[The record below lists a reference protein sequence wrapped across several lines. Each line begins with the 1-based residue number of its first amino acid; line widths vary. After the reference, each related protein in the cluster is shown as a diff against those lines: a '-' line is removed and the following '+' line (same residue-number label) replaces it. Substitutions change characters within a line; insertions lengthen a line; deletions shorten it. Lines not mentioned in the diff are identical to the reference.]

1 MSQVS
6 PGWYPDP
13 SGRYAQRYHDGTRW
27 TEHVADAAGQR
38 SVDNPEAQAAPA
50 ADPYQS
56 AGQGY
61 GAAGYGQQSGS
72 QGWESRAARPAGR
85 ATASQP
91 GSGES
96 WPPGRRRA
104 AARAGRRRRPGL
116 GQQGYGQPAAHARA
130 TASSPAS
137 TASSPRPV
145 RPAARAVRPARP
157 VRHAQLRPA
166 ATASRARPA
175 GLRPAGL
182 RRRPPPGGFTPTI
195 GLIVGG
201 IGGLLVLLSLFVLD
215 FLKVGQ
221 FGSLSESAS
230 LGDVDGPGVPAALD
244 TYAGFGR
251 LLALLVIAFAHP
263 RHPEAA
269 ADPAAEQHPEPA
281 DHRRRVCGMFALWH
295 VLAMFASPEGADVSP
310 AFGAILGLVGYA
322 RADRRAVPARSRS
335 APSADPTARTRP
347 RAAPAAAGPRR
358 VGAVAADD
366 DTVI

>member
-72 QGWESRAARPAGR
+72 QGWGEQGGQAGGQGYEQQ
-85 ATASQP
+85 A

-96 WPPGRRRA
+96 WPQGGSGSGQSWPA
-104 AARAGRRRRPGL
+104 AGAG
-116 GQQGYGQPAAHARA
+116 GQQGYGQPADQGYGQQPGQYGQQPGQYGQQPGQYGQQPGQYGQQPGQYGTPSGQGYGQQSWQGYGQPGYGAPA
-130 TASSPAS
+130 T
-137 TASSPRPV
+137 TGR
-145 RPAARAVRPARP
+145 
-157 VRHAQLRPA
+157 
-166 ATASRARPA
+166 
-175 GLRPAGL
+175 
-182 RRRPPPGGFTPTI
+182 FTPTI

-201 IGGLLVLLSLFVLD
+201 IGGFLVLLSLFVLD
-215 FLKVGQ
+215 FLEVEIGG
-221 FGSLSESAS
+221 FSESAS

-251 LLALLVIAFAHP
+251 LLALLVIAFAILAILKLP
-263 RHPEAA
+263 QIPQLSNIPNLPIIAA
-269 ADPAAEQHPEPA
+269 AL
-281 DHRRRVCGMFALWH
+281 CGVFALWH

-310 AFGAILGLVGYA
+310 TFGAILGLVGYA
-322 RADRRAVPARSRS
+322 GLI
-335 APSADPTARTRP
+335 
-347 RAAPAAAGPRR
+347 AGQFLPQP
-358 VGAVAADD
+358 VGAKR
-366 DTVI
+366 